1 MFGNLIALQG
11 PLLQLLKHLRFSPD
25 QNVRIDAE
33 EVQGGKQKL
42 KQNGCHVALLWPCS
56 LGGGAA
62 ISACTVMGESV
73 CVLQGLGG
81 WERLLPRRSAA
92 AAIWGADCS
101 PVHQLLGWH
110 LPFTRSLFFH

>member
-62 ISACTVMGESV
+62 ISACTVMGDSV

-81 WERLLPRRSAA
+81 GGNASFPGEVLLPPS
-92 AAIWGADCS
+92 GA
-101 PVHQLLGWH
+101 QTALL
-110 LPFTRSLFFH
+110 FTSC